1 MINFAS
7 YIPLLEDLLKLL
19 DERSSEILKRRVGIF
34 GKKESLESIGKD
46 FGITRERVRQI
57 ENNALKK
64 IRNSEKFTD
73 IKKPIKQVENFL
85 KNNGNLKKEN
95 LLFESFTQKEKEKP
109 YFLLLLKIGENFFYS
124 PNNPEFYPF
133 WYTHP
138 KVKDELKKILLF
150 LEEFLQ
156 KKNSPLPKEDFI
168 NESKEFL
175 KKKLKS
181 ELENKVLLSFCEVS
195 KKIEENP
202 FGEIGLVFWKEI
214 KAKTIIEKA
223 YLLLK
228 KKKEPLHFR
237 TIGEYIKEIFGKK
250 INHES
255 LHNEL
260 IKDPRF
266 VLVGRGIYALKEW
279 GFKEGTVKDL
289 IKDLLKNGPKTKEE
303 IISEIKKQRFVKE
316 STIILNLSLYFK
328 KKDGKYTL

>member
-7 YIPLLEDLLKLL
+7 YIPFLENLLKIL

-64 IRNSEKFTD
+64 IRESKKFID
-73 IKKPIKQVENFL
+73 IKKPITYVEEFL
-85 KNNGNLKKEN
+85 EHNGKLKREDI
-95 LLFESFTQKEKEKP
+95 LFKTFTQKEEEKP
-109 YFLLLLKIGENFFYS
+109 YFHLLLKIGENFFYS
-124 PNNPEFYPF
+124 PNSAEFYPF
-133 WYTHP
+133 WQSHQEI
-138 KVKDELKKILLF
+138 KNQLKRIISL
-150 LEEFLQ
+150 LEEFL
-156 KKNSPLPKEDFI
+156 KKKKSPLPKKDFV

-175 KKKLKS
+175 KKRLKKDLK
-181 ELENKVLLSFCEVS
+181 EEVLLSFYEVS

-202 FGEIGLVFWKEI
+202 FGEVGLIFWKEI
-214 KAKTIIEKA
+214 NPKTIREKA
-223 YLLLK
+223 YLLLR

-237 TIGEYIKEIFGKK
+237 TLAEHIEEVFQRRTNY
-250 INHES
+250 ES

-289 IKDLLKNGPKTKEE
+289 IEDLLKEGPKTKEE
-303 IISEIKKQRFVKE
+303 IIAKIKEQRFVKE